1 MSGRLIA
8 AARAIIGMS
17 QAELAAASNL
27 SVSTVKRIE
36 ATGAMGL
43 PGVLPNNAQAI
54 VAALET
60 AGVVFLPGNGAGP
73 GVAMQKNNSQK
84 E

>member
-1 MSGRLIA
+1 MTPAQCRAARGMIGLSQSALAERAGLGLSTIVDFERERRIVSDQAIA
-8 AARAIIGMS
+8 AM
-17 QAELAAASNL
+17 Q
-27 SVSTVKRIE
+27 V
-36 ATGAMGL
+36 
-43 PGVLPNNAQAI
+43 
-54 VAALET
+54 ALEA